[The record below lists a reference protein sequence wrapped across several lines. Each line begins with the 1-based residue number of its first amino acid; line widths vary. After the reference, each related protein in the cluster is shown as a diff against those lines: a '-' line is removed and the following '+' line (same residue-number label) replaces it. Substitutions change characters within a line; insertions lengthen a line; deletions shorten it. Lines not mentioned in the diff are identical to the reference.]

1 MNMCDEAAAAAGCIH
16 SSTLHSSHRN
26 KSPFHFL
33 FGGNTLGT
41 GHLLTCT
48 PARSNP
54 ASVHVVGQV
63 GGKAAGDNPRMQ
75 GLRER
80 TQAGMEDLQHTKIQ
94 KIPSFLIETMQ
105 MLT

>member
-26 KSPFHFL
+26 KSPSFHFL

-48 PARSNP
+48 PAPDP
-54 ASVHVVGQV
+54 ASVHVVGAV
-63 GGKAAGDNPRMQ
+63 GGKAPGDNPLMQ
-75 GLRER
+75 GLRES
-80 TQAGMEDLQHTKIQ
+80 TQAGMEDIQHNKIQ
-94 KIPSFLIETMQ
+94 KIHHF
-105 MLT
+105 